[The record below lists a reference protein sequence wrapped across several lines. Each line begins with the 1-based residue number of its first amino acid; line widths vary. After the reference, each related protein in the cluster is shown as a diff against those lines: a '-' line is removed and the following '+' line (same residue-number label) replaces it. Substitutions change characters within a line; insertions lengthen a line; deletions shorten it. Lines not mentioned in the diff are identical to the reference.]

1 MKKYTRTI
9 LALILAVVSALAL
22 PINAGATAY
31 SGSIGTEYYICYVN
45 GSTSNVSSK
54 IVNETS
60 AHLKTSTDTWVF
72 KMSHGVPTYVKN
84 IVVEMEPSSNRKT
97 ITLSF
102 TYSDV
107 ETLFSLPT
115 TGFFQKTIYNS
126 YINGTNV
133 LNGVQ
138 EVFFTIA

>member
-1 MKKYTRTI
+1 MKKSFRTFLCLLFSVI
-9 LALILAVVSALAL
+9 AICAITFS
-22 PINAGATAY
+22 AGATAY
-31 SGSIGTEYYICYVN
+31 SGSIGTESYVCYVN

-72 KMSHGVPTYVKN
+72 KMLNGEPTYVKN
-84 IVVEMEPSSNRKT
+84 IVVEMEPTSNRKT

-102 TYSDV
+102 TYTDV
-107 ETLFSLPT
+107 KTTFSLPT
-115 TGFFQKTIYNS
+115 AGFFQKTNYNS

-138 EVFFTIA
+138 EVFYTLP